1 MNCGEITFNSTK
13 FIIVEKQKSVK
24 EARRFCS
31 SSGFKLAKIKS
42 EQKIPEIFKDCS
54 SVPDEFIVDQV
65 NTNEN
70 PDCFVL
76 YNKAYKSR
84 SYVGNLVCNSDEPY
98 SFICSKTISPTSTT
112 SLTTTKATEQ
122 IEQSSSWLLPTFSSI
137 LGAAVLGIVI
147 CLFKKFYKSR
157 RNLQE
162 NIEMQPIASTSAN
175 TVSFYK

>member
-1 MNCGEITFNSTK
+1 MNCTETTFNSTK
-13 FIIVEKQKSVK
+13 FLIVEKQKKVN
-24 EARRFCS
+24 EARRFCTR
-31 SSGFKLAKIKS
+31 SGFKLAKIKT
-42 EQKIPEIFKDCS
+42 EKTIPEIFKNCS
-54 SVPDEFIVDQV
+54 SVLEEFIVDQV

-70 PDCFVL
+70 PDCFIL
-76 YNKAYKSR
+76 YNKNYES
-84 SYVGNLVCNSDEPY
+84 GNYAGHLVCNSDEPY
-98 SFICSKTISPTSTT
+98 KFICSKTISPTSTT

-122 IEQSSSWLLPTFSSI
+122 IEQSSNWLLPTFLSI
-137 LGAAVLGIVI
+137 LGAVVLGIVL